1 MKHATSLEVFM
12 GGEHVGTLVVDAKG
26 KIWFA
31 YGKEW
36 SAHGF
41 GLSPMRP
48 FSPAS
53 AGALGTSAF
62 KSKNDY
68 FDGLHGVFNDSLPDG
83 WGLLLMDRVLEEK
96 LAWERHAITPLDRLS
111 YIGGRAMGALEY
123 WPAMAF
129 DEGSEEP
136 VLSSL
141 AEAALSVQ
149 EGSAGKILESLRI
162 QGGSPGGAR
171 PKVTVA
177 LNKDGTKCM
186 SGFSS
191 IPADFDHWIVKFRAE
206 KHDPPCIGRI
216 EKAYAEMASQAGIT
230 MPETRLVTVRV
241 RGKPQDLFAVKRF
254 DREGNA
260 KRHVVTLGGMMD
272 ASHRVPCMS
281 YNDMLAAVSHVTK
294 DVREVEKAFRLMLFN
309 MLAHNKDDHVKNFAF
324 IRNESGW
331 VLSPAYDLTFSDGMN
346 NQHMMSIRGSDSPSL
361 SAIHGLAEK
370 SGVADCDEMLRRAHD
385 AVSGWPSVA
394 EAHGVA
400 KRLANDYGRRMRNGS
415 LRKELDSLY
424 AVRNTRAGRKGP
436 ESGPTI

>member
-12 GGEHVGTLVVDAKG
+12 GGEHVGTLVADTKG

-48 FSPAS
+48 FSPAF
-53 AGALGTSAF
+53 AGALDTSAF
-62 KSKNDY
+62 KSKNDH

-123 WPAMAF
+123 RPAMAF
-129 DEGSEEP
+129 DESSEEP

-162 QGGSPGGAR
+162 QGGSPGGAS

-177 LNKDGTKCM
+177 LNKDGTRCM

-230 MPETRLVTVRV
+230 MPEARLVTVRV
-241 RGKPQDLFAVKRF
+241 RGKP
-254 DREGNA
+254 
-260 KRHVVTLGGMMD
+260 
-272 ASHRVPCMS
+272 
-281 YNDMLAAVSHVTK
+281 
-294 DVREVEKAFRLMLFN
+294 
-309 MLAHNKDDHVKNFAF
+309 
-324 IRNESGW
+324 
-331 VLSPAYDLTFSDGMN
+331 
-346 NQHMMSIRGSDSPSL
+346 
-361 SAIHGLAEK
+361 EK

-400 KRLANDYGRRMRNGS
+400 KRLANDYGRRMRNGR